1 VAAQIHDRV
10 ALGAV
15 EVGIGGG
22 DGGGVTMGHR
32 HHVGQ

>member
-15 EVGIGGG
+15 E
-22 DGGGVTMGHR
+22 DGGAAMGASSSR
-32 HHVGQ
+32 WTVD